1 MATALLCVLAG
12 NRVALPMIYLR
23 TCILAL
29 ALLTTVSPGGAT
41 MGAAN
46 PPAASAPTDARVA
59 VLTSKQVIEILDETV
74 NWYRTLAMQQ
84 QAATQ
89 PSDLLILYANR
100 QMANEVVGLA
110 FDIARANA
118 ELLSSEENA
127 AAANAPASS
136 ADKFA
141 QENSE
146 VDAQVENLQKDLK
159 REGTQ
164 QLAMLKAKKNLLDTM
179 SDYVNQSDPKG
190 ADANDLKAQI
200 DAIASTVPQS
210 TSPES
215 PTPASAPAAAA
226 AGATAAMPATAE
238 SRPVAGKTGIWDL
251 GVAAFGLRG
260 KLKTIELIDA
270 GSTNLAHLFATD
282 SAPSQAQLK
291 AYTAKSDSL
300 VQESR
305 SADAEAQQA
314 LRSQFDTLAWLF
326 KQTSGVLLPLDKAQ
340 VLLKQY
346 QRNLA
351 SWRSATETE
360 YHDALGALGIRLA
373 ILIAMLFVVWIVAEV
388 WKRTVVRFIQETR
401 RRYQLLLVQRI
412 VMWVAMLAIVGLNF
426 TTEISSFAT
435 FAGLLTAGLAVAM
448 QSVLVS
454 VVGYFF
460 LIGKYGIRV
469 GDRIQIG
476 AVVGEVIDIGL
487 VRMHLMELNP
497 SGPLGPTGRVV
508 AFPNLIVFQALGGL
522 FKQIPGV
529 TLSWHE
535 STLDLPGVNDYGAL
549 KEQLLAAIAT
559 VLAKYQDEL
568 TRQTREIERSTATSG
583 GADSMPQVQMHLS
596 EGRMVAL
603 IRYPVHREH
612 AAQIDEEVAQAVLG
626 VIAKTP
632 REPARLPP
640 AS

>member
-1 MATALLCVLAG
+1 MVH
-12 NRVALPMIYLR
+12 RP
-23 TCILAL
+23 TCWCAL
-29 ALLTTVSPGGAT
+29 AVLTFAGAS
-41 MGAAN
+41 GAA
-46 PPAASAPTDARVA
+46 ADAPVDARVA
-59 VLTSKQVIEILDETV
+59 VLTSKQVVEILDDTV
-74 NWYRTLAMQQ
+74 TWYRTLATQQ

-100 QMANEVVGLA
+100 QMASEVVGLA

-127 AAANAPASS
+127 QSTNAPASS
-136 ADKFA
+136 VDKLA

-159 REGTQ
+159 RDSTQ

-200 DAIASTVPQS
+200 DAIAATVPQS
-210 TSPES
+210 GAA
-215 PTPASAPAAAA
+215 ASAAAAPA
-226 AGATAAMPATAE
+226 AGATAASAATGE
-238 SRPVAGKTGIWDL
+238 SHANVGKTGIWDL
-251 GVAAFGLRG
+251 GVAAVGLRR
-260 KLKTIELIDA
+260 KLKTIDLIAA
-270 GSTNLAHLFATD
+270 GSAKLAQLFATD

-291 AYTAKSDSL
+291 VYTARSDSL
-300 VQESR
+300 VQEAR
-305 SADAEAQQA
+305 TADAGAQKA
-314 LRSQFDTLAWLF
+314 LRNQFDTLAWLF

-346 QRNLA
+346 QRNLE
-351 SWRSATETE
+351 SWRTATESE
-360 YHDALGALGIRLA
+360 YHEALAALGIRLA
-373 ILIAMLFVVWIVAEV
+373 VLIAMLFAVWVVAEI
-388 WKRTVVRFIQETR
+388 WKRTVDRFIQETR

-412 VMWVAMLAIVGLNF
+412 VMWVAMIVIVGLNF

-448 QSVLVS
+448 QSFLVS

-476 AVVGEVIDIGL
+476 TVVGEVIDIGL
-487 VRMHLMELNP
+487 VRMHLLELN
-497 SGPLGPTGRVV
+497 STGPLGPTGRVV
-508 AFPNLIVFQALGGL
+508 AFPNLIVFQASGGL

-535 STLDLPGVNDYGAL
+535 LTLDLPGVSDYGLL
-549 KEQLLAAIAT
+549 KQQLLAAIAS

-568 TRQTREIERSTATSG
+568 TRQTREIQRSTATSG
-583 GADSMPQVQMHLS
+583 GDSAPQVQMHLS
-596 EGRMVAL
+596 DGRMVAL
-603 IRYPVHREH
+603 IRYAVHREN

-632 REPARLPP
+632 REPAQLPP
-640 AS
+640 AA

>member
-1 MATALLCVLAG
+1 MLHVRIWVGA
-12 NRVALPMIYLR
+12 
-23 TCILAL
+23 AL
-29 ALLTTVSPGGAT
+29 ALLSAA
-41 MGAAN
+41 GAAAS
-46 PPAASAPTDARVA
+46 AASAPADARVS
-59 VLTSKQVIEILDETV
+59 VLTSKQVVEILDDTV
-74 NWYRTLAMQQ
+74 NWYRTLATQE

-100 QMANEVVGLA
+100 QTANQVVGLA

-127 AAANAPASS
+127 EAANAPASS
-136 ADKFA
+136 ADKLA
-141 QENSE
+141 QENTE

-159 REGTQ
+159 RDGTQ

-179 SDYVNQSDPKG
+179 SDYVNQTDAKG

-200 DAIASTVPQS
+200 DAIAATVPQLGV
-210 TSPES
+210 
-215 PTPASAPAAAA
+215 PATAPLTAP
-226 AGATAAMPATAE
+226 AGATAVTPPGAASHPL
-238 SRPVAGKTGIWDL
+238 AGKTGIWDL
-251 GVAAFGLRG
+251 SLAAFGLRR
-260 KLKTIELIDA
+260 KLKTIDLIAA
-270 GSTNLAHLFATD
+270 GSAKLAHLFEVD
-282 SAPSQAQLK
+282 SAPSEAQLK
-291 AYTAKSDSL
+291 AYTARSDAL
-300 VQESR
+300 VQQAQ
-305 SADAEAQQA
+305 SADAETQKT
-314 LRSQFDTLAWLF
+314 LRGQFDTLAWLF

-340 VLLKQY
+340 VLLRQY

-351 SWRSATETE
+351 SWRSATEAE
-360 YHDALGALGIRLA
+360 YHEALGALGIRVA
-373 ILIAMLFVVWIVAEV
+373 ILLAMLFAVWMLAEV
-388 WKRTVVRFIQETR
+388 WKRAVLKFVRETR

-412 VMWVAMLAIVGLNF
+412 VMWVAMVAIVGLNF

-487 VRMHLMELNP
+487 VRMHLMELNTT
-497 SGPLGPTGRVV
+497 GPLGPTGRVV
-508 AFPNLIVFQALGGL
+508 AFANLIVFQASGGL

-535 STLDLPGVNDYGAL
+535 STLEIPGVSDYAAL
-549 KEQLLAAIAT
+549 KERLRAAVAA

-568 TRQTREIERSTATSG
+568 LRQAREIERSTATSG
-583 GADSMPQVQMHLS
+583 GGDSEPQVQMHLS
-596 EGRMVAL
+596 DGRMVAL
-603 IRYPVHREH
+603 IRYPVHGEH
-612 AAQIDEEVAQAVLG
+612 AAQIDEEVAEAVLG

-632 REPARLPP
+632 REPPQLPP
-640 AS
+640 AVKA

>member
-1 MATALLCVLAG
+1 ML
-12 NRVALPMIYLR
+12 NLR
-23 TCILAL
+23 TASGALVGVLGTFVLLA
-29 ALLTTVSPGGAT
+29 AGGVSA
-41 MGAAN
+41 GAAEA
-46 PPAASAPTDARVA
+46 PAAEVADAPTDSRVA
-59 VLTSKQVIEILDETV
+59 VLTSKQVVEILDDTV
-74 NWYRTLAMQQ
+74 NWYRTLATQQ

-127 AAANAPASS
+127 QSANAPASS
-136 ADKFA
+136 ADKLA
-141 QENSE
+141 QENAE

-159 REGTQ
+159 RDGGQ

-179 SDYVNQSDPKG
+179 SDYVDQTDPKG

-200 DAIASTVPQS
+200 DAIASTVPQLGAA
-210 TSPES
+210 
-215 PTPASAPAAAA
+215 ASAPLPTAAAATPAA
-226 AGATAAMPATAE
+226 AGASSTVTAANAE
-238 SRPVAGKTGIWDL
+238 SHPIAGKTGIWDL
-251 GVAAFGLRG
+251 SVAAFGLRK
-260 KLKTIELIDA
+260 KLKTIDLIDA
-270 GSTNLAHLFATD
+270 GSTKLARLFAAD
-282 SAPSQAQLK
+282 SAPSEAQLK
-291 AYTAKSDSL
+291 AYTARSDAL
-300 VQESR
+300 VQETR
-305 SADAEAQQA
+305 SADAEAQKE
-314 LRSQFDTLAWLF
+314 LRGQFDTLAWLF

-346 QRNLA
+346 RRNLA
-351 SWRSATETE
+351 SWRSATESE
-360 YHDALGALGIRLA
+360 YREALGALGIRLA
-373 ILIAMLFVVWIVAEV
+373 ILAAMLFAVWVLAEV
-388 WKRTVVRFIQETR
+388 WKRTVIKFVHETR

-412 VMWVAMLAIVGLNF
+412 VMWVAMVAMVGLNF

-460 LIGKYGIRV
+460 LIGKYGIRI

-476 AVVGEVIDIGL
+476 TVAGEVIDIGL
-487 VRMHLMELNP
+487 VRMHSMELNNT
-497 SGPLGPTGRVV
+497 GPLGPTGRVV
-508 AFPNLIVFQALGGL
+508 AFPNLIVFQSSGGL

-535 STLDLPGVNDYGAL
+535 STLDLPGVSDYAAL
-549 KEQLLAAIAT
+549 KEQLLAAIAA

-568 TRQTREIERSTATSG
+568 TRQTREIERSTAPSG
-583 GADSMPQVQMHLS
+583 IGDSRPQVQMHLS
-596 EGRMVAL
+596 DGRMVAL
-603 IRYPVHREH
+603 IRYPVHRQD

-626 VIAKTP
+626 VISKTP

-640 AS
+640 AT